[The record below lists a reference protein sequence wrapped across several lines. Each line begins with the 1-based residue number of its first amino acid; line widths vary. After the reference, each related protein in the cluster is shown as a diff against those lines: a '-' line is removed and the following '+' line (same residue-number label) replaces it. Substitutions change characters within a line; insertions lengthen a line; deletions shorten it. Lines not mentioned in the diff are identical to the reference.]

1 MSNGYHR
8 SRIDGAF
15 EEPSVMQL
23 GVWEEEKEQEEEEEE
38 EKEGKEEEEEWPVE
52 EDKGRLK

>member
-1 MSNGYHR
+1 MSNGYYR

-38 EKEGKEEEEEWPVE
+38 EKEGKEEEKEWPVE